1 MSELIIDQL
10 EKFGLSLK
18 TKPTKR
24 SLFSKV
30 GVVGAGKEGRN
41 IVILTASAGLEVVL
55 MEESEERIDYVM
67 AKISRSLETIVESW
81 GLTNAEKRG
90 IMNRITPT
98 LSYEDFVG
106 CDFVVEC
113 TRFSET
119 GRRSTPLR
127 KNIFKKLEEV
137 LEPDAIIATNGSTV
151 IISELAADLEHK
163 ERCVSLYFP
172 ISHSGANI
180 LEVVSGM
187 YTSEEAYN
195 RVVLFAKLINYT
207 PHKINESNGN
217 ISLRLLTAML
227 NEACEILM
235 ERVSSLE
242 NIDRTFT
249 VIFGQ
254 RFGIFRLADIVG
266 IERMVSLMEAM
277 FNDYGD
283 KKYKP
288 NPILWKLYR
297 TNQLGVRSGKGFYIY
312 DADKPIG
319 INSAVFLDSNR

>member
-1 MSELIIDQL
+1 MSELIIEAL
-10 EKFGLSLK
+10 EQFGLSLSSK
-18 TKPTKR
+18 DRKR
-24 SLFSKV
+24 SLFSKI
-30 GVVGAGKEGRN
+30 GVVGCGKEGRN
-41 IVILTASAGLEVVL
+41 IVNLTASAGLDVVF
-55 MEESEERIDYVM
+55 MEESDERIEYVM
-67 AKISRSLETIVESW
+67 NTLNDNLNTKVENW
-81 GLTNAEKRG
+81 GLTQAEKRG

-119 GRRSTPLR
+119 GRRSTQLR
-127 KNIFKKLEEV
+127 KNVFKKLEEV

-151 IISELAADLEHK
+151 IISELAAELEHK

-172 ISHSGANI
+172 VSHSGANV
-180 LEVVSGM
+180 LEIVSGM
-187 YTSEEAYN
+187 YTSEEVYN
-195 RVVLFAKLINYT
+195 RIVLFAKLINYI
-207 PHKINESNGN
+207 PHKIYESNGN
-217 ISLRLLTAML
+217 ISLRVLAIML
-227 NEACEILM
+227 NEACQILM
-235 ERVSSLE
+235 EGVSTLE

-249 VIFGQ
+249 VIYGQ

-266 IERMVSLMEAM
+266 IERIVTLMETM

-297 TNQLGVRSGKGFYIY
+297 TNQLGVRTGKGFYIY
-312 DADKPIG
+312 EGEKVIEF
-319 INSAVFLDSNR
+319 NKAVF